1 MDGLKGMNA
10 NSPPGTPNSFSRP
23 RPRPQRSPSQAARI
37 RVQNR
42 RREYLEKNPKYFTSA
57 EQEFADPELYDKFVR
72 KFQSPAEREAEGR
85 SRGWGKTLESSLM
98 RGEAKLER
106 IASSYTGD
114 RIPAS
119 SSDRMQVSNDRV
131 RDVTNFSIDVDLVG
145 DKPATKEE
153 GRAAWDEFLRE
164 RFVRGRDDDFDYSQV
179 DGDEDLDSLEH
190 MDREEAYF
198 DEEEPEWADDSAE
211 DEEESQVPGE
221 TDNALGD
228 RKRPKRERVLLG
240 QTGIQDY

>member
-1 MDGLKGMNA
+1 MK
-10 NSPPGTPNSFSRP
+10 
-23 RPRPQRSPSQAARI
+23 
-37 RVQNR
+37 
-42 RREYLEKNPKYFTSA
+42 
-57 EQEFADPELYDKFVR
+57 ADPDADPDLYDKFVR

-98 RGEAKLER
+98 RGEARLER

-119 SSDRMQVSNDRV
+119 ASSSGASNNGRG
-131 RDVTNFSIDVDLVG
+131 RDNTNFGIDVDLVD

-164 RFVRGRDDDFDYSQV
+164 RFVRGGDEDFDYSKV
-179 DGDEDLDSLEH
+179 DGDEDLDSLEN

-198 DEEEPEWADDSAE
+198 DEEEPEWADDSEE
-211 DEEESQVPGE
+211 DEEETEVHGE
-221 TDNALGD
+221 KDPERGD
-228 RKRPKRERVLLG
+228 HPRPKRERVLLG
-240 QTGIQDY
+240 QTGVQDY